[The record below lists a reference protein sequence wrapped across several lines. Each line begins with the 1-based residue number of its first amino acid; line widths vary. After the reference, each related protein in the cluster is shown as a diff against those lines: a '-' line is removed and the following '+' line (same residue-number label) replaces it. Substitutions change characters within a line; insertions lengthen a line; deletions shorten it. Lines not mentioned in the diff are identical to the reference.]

1 MSIYSGVGILM
12 TVSDFVN
19 QPGRKPVWCGKI
31 VFIPIFALDD
41 KEILLSRRDELST
54 NPAKL
59 CKN

>member
-1 MSIYSGVGILM
+1 M